1 MKNFMKKNITFIS
14 VGMTIITEVVVF
26 LILLSL
32 HLLNMNKPMEFII
45 MFLILFLVGG
55 VTLNESMR
63 LIEKIK

>member
-14 VGMTIITEVVVF
+14 VGLTIIAEVVVF

-32 HLLNMNKPMEFII
+32 HLLNMNNPMEFII
-45 MFLILFLVGG
+45 MFLILHLVGV

-63 LIEKIK
+63 LMEKIK

>member
-14 VGMTIITEVVVF
+14 VGLTIITEVVVF

-32 HLLNMNKPMEFII
+32 HLLNMNNPMEFII
-45 MFLILFLVGG
+45 MFLILLLVGV

-63 LIEKIK
+63 VIEKMK

>member
-14 VGMTIITEVVVF
+14 VGLTIISEIVVF

-32 HLLNMNKPMEFII
+32 HILDMNNPMEFII
-45 MFLILFLVGG
+45 MFLILLLVGI

>member
-14 VGMTIITEVVVF
+14 VGLTIITEVVVF

-63 LIEKIK
+63 IIEKIK